1 MMDWMSEKNQQMMAK
16 NLRGQIVAITAGAG
30 GIGLEIARHL
40 NKCGA
45 RLAICDVDGEALG
58 KTKLEFPD
66 AVFAQFDVSDEYA
79 VKKFIA
85 QIDGAF
91 GALNALINN
100 AGIAGPT
107 GGVDEISSKQFQ
119 RCLEVGLVGQF
130 NCAHHAVPLLKS
142 SGGGSIICMSSV
154 AGKYGYAYRTPYCAT
169 KFGVIGL
176 ALSLAKELGPS
187 NIRVNSILPGFVEG
201 PRMTKVIEDRAVQEG
216 ISFEEMQTTYLQN
229 VSLRK
234 MVTAKDVAA
243 TIGFLLSDAGKNIS
257 GQSIAVDG
265 NVETI

>member
-1 MMDWMSEKNQQMMAK
+1 MKERGELMEAK
-16 NLRGQIVAITAGAG
+16 NLHGQVVAITAGAG

-40 NKCGA
+40 NECGA
-45 RLAICDVDGEALG
+45 RLAICDVDGEALVAA
-58 KTKLEFPD
+58 KAEFPD
-66 AVFAQFDVSDEYA
+66 ALFMQLDVSDEPA
-79 VKKFIA
+79 VKKFVA
-85 QIDGAF
+85 QIDTTF

-107 GGVDEISSKQFQ
+107 GGVDEISSKDFQ
-119 RCLEVGLVGQF
+119 RCLEIGLVGQF

-142 SGGGSIICMSSV
+142 SGGGSIICMASV

-176 ALSLAKELGPS
+176 AQSLAKELGPD

-216 ISFEEMQTTYLQN
+216 VPFEAMLKSYLKN

-265 NVETI
+265 NVETL